1 MGAHELAHTTWTRWR
16 WRLRGA
22 VMWPTF
28 VVCLCASTAVL
39 HLLPIEGTST
49 SLGDAFVEAGFL
61 NLAAVAVLGPLLSV
75 ALRRQRRDLPR
86 VVALDSAGTAALLL
100 VTAAVLAA
108 GLLHRPT
115 ILAAERSFRAQG
127 LALRSYVDAHAPAYR
142 RNLAH
147 ADTVQLDT
155 GFYRTC
161 VPADNPVTAL
171 CLFIDT
177 SRSPPMVRRD
187 SDSAPNERYF
197 LGRPGDFA
205 VQ

>member
-28 VVCLCASTAVL
+28 VVCLCVDTIIL
-39 HLLPIEGTST
+39 HLLPSDGTST
-49 SLGDAFVEAGFL
+49 GLSDAFIIAGFL

-75 ALRRQRRDLPR
+75 VLRRRRRDLPR
-86 VVALDSAGTAALLL
+86 VVALDSAGTVALLL
-100 VTAAVLAA
+100 LTACVLAA

-115 ILAAERSFRAQG
+115 VLAAERSFRAQG
-127 LALRSYVDAHAPAYR
+127 LALRGYVDAHAPAYR
-142 RNLAH
+142 RNLGR
-147 ADTVQLDT
+147 ADAVQLDA

-161 VPADNPVTAL
+161 VPADNPAVAL

-177 SRSPPMVRRD
+177 SHSPPTVRRD
-187 SDSAPNERYF
+187 SDSAPNVRYF
-197 LGRPGDFA
+197 LGRPGDFSA
-205 VQ
+205 Q